1 MVHSCKPAVP
11 GVSWG
16 KWDRSWLGACHSG
29 HRVSPAVHW
38 VRQSCGQ
45 LGQAEGNLGIW
56 PCDFRWAREKFWA
69 GPSAAGEVG
78 GSAASM
84 VTHWEGKSLSLL
96 LASSLCSQQDPLQR
110 RGGVNLVSPPLHP
123 RLHPL
128 CAHVTQPCCGPNSLG
143 GPEQTLTLSPLT
155 KAVFFE
161 RPTTPA
167 RLPYPPPLRAPP
179 GPRQLAHMCLVFP
192 MILSEPSLWE
202 LSESGSWS
210 PSSSI

>member
-1 MVHSCKPAVP
+1 M
-11 GVSWG
+11 GSWG
-16 KWDRSWLGACHSG
+16 RQRVTWGSG
-29 HRVSPAVHW
+29 PVTSGGH
-38 VRQSCGQ
+38 VRNSGLAPVLQGKC
-45 LGQAEGNLGIW
+45 
-56 PCDFRWAREKFWA
+56 
-69 GPSAAGEVG
+69 
-78 GSAASM
+78 SAASM

-143 GPEQTLTLSPLT
+143 RPEQTLTLSPLT

-167 RLPYPPPLRAPP
+167 RPPYPPPLRAPP
-179 GPRQLAHMCLVFP
+179 GPRQLAYMFSVFP
-192 MILSEPSLWE
+192 MILSEPSPWE
-202 LSESGSWS
+202 LSESGTRSRG
-210 PSSSI
+210 SSI